1 MMMRQWRKLLP
12 AAAFGLILG
21 AGASAAQAAHQQ
33 IAFIINSNSASID
46 EIDVQ
51 THKQIR
57 EIPVYR
63 EPHHMALSPDGH
75 SLLVGDTAGNTIF
88 FLDPRTGE
96 LQRKITISDPYQ
108 LVFSPD
114 GRLLTVAGLARDQ
127 IDIYDARTY
136 QLLHRV
142 QAHTMPSHINYSPDS
157 RTVYVSLQ
165 VSGQLIAIDT
175 ATGAV
180 KWQKPVGNTPAGVL
194 WHDGKLLVGI
204 MGEAHVAIVDPAT
217 GAVVGTIPTAK
228 GAHVMFIP
236 HQGGIIYV
244 TDRESGN
251 ITIVDEKTLQVFRT
265 FQMAGGPDDMD
276 FAPDGTIWAT
286 LRWAHKVA
294 LINPDTFA
302 ATTIRVGRSPHG
314 IWLNTHDPKIWG
326 PAALAS
332 AQ

>member
-1 MMMRQWRKLLP
+1 MRLWRKLVP
-12 AAAFGLILG
+12 AALIGLLLG
-21 AGASAAQAAHQQ
+21 AGSSGAQAAHQQ

-51 THKQIR
+51 THQRIR

-75 SLLVGDTAGNTIF
+75 SLLIGDTAGNAIF
-88 FLDPRTGE
+88 FLDPRSGE
-96 LQRKITISDPYQ
+96 LQRKVTVSDPYQ

-127 IDIYDARTY
+127 IDIYDARTM
-136 QLLHRV
+136 QLLHRIP
-142 QAHTMPSHINYSPDS
+142 AHTMPSHINYSPDS
-157 RTVYVSLQ
+157 ATVFVSLQ

-194 WHDGKLLVGI
+194 WHNGRLLVGI

-217 GAVVGTIPTAK
+217 GAVEGVVPTAK

-236 HQGGIIYV
+236 PDGRIIYV

-251 ITIVDEKTLQVFRT
+251 ISILDAQTLRVMRT
-265 FQMAGGPDDMD
+265 FQMPGGPDDMD

-294 LINPDTFA
+294 LINPETFTY
-302 ATTIRVGRSPHG
+302 TTIRVGRSPHG
-314 IWLNTHDPKIWG
+314 IWMNTHDPKIWG
-326 PAALAS
+326 PAVAS

>member
-12 AAAFGLILG
+12 AAVFGLLFG

-33 IAFIINSNSASID
+33 IAFVINSNSASID

-57 EIPVYR
+57 EIPVFR

-88 FLDPRTGE
+88 FLDPRTGQ
-96 LQRKITISDPYQ
+96 LQRKLTISDPYQ

-127 IDIYDARTY
+127 IDIYDAKTY
-136 QLLHRV
+136 QLLHRIP
-142 QAHTMPSHINYSPDS
+142 AHTMPSHINYSPDS

-217 GAVVGTIPTAK
+217 GTVEGTIPTAK

-236 HQGGIIYV
+236 HHGSIIYV

-251 ITIVDEKTLQVFRT
+251 ITIVDEKTLQVLRS
-265 FQMAGGPDDMD
+265 FQMPGGPDDMD

-286 LRWAHKVA
+286 LRWSHKVA

-302 ATTIRVGRSPHG
+302 ATAIRVGRSPHG
-314 IWLNTHDPKIWG
+314 IWLNTHDPKIWE
-326 PAALAS
+326 PAAMAGT
-332 AQ
+332 Q